1 MLYRS
6 WGSSA
11 DEALDYT
18 NSSHEDVE
26 IIEQVRLTMK
36 AHVISLFLSGTIDKP
51 VAREIVRAINS
62 FKEIKQGYEDV
73 HEALEDHL
81 IKEVGEEGGW
91 VGLARSR
98 NDHVATALRLKA
110 RDLLEELLNSLLAL
124 RETILSKAEEN
135 KQVIF
140 PVYTH
145 FQLAQ
150 PSTLSHYLLY
160 IEEELSSR
168 WRNIFSE
175 LSQLNRSPLG
185 AGAIVGTNL
194 KVDRKKEA
202 MMLGFDDVV
211 YNTIS
216 ATASRSDIISVVLE
230 VANLM
235 VSISRIAE
243 DMVLLSSNMIDV
255 VQLPDS
261 HVSTSSL
268 MPHKR
273 NAVTMETLRA
283 KAGLI
288 IGEVASVLSIYKG
301 TPSGYDLD
309 LQEMNPHYWNVL
321 EEAIRAMKILKS
333 AISGMVVKKEIS
345 DPKSLS
351 TDEAELKSIQNKV
364 PYRKAYF
371 EIASSIKQGVYQSN
385 LKPQDS
391 IKMKAVIGSPNP
403 DLITEEIRIK
413 RSFLS
418 QDQDKLTS
426 FSLRV
431 RNGMN
436 LMKVIEDDLLQ
447 E

>member
-6 WGSSA
+6 WGSSS
-11 DEALDYT
+11 DEASDYT
-18 NSSHEDVE
+18 NSIHEDAE
-26 IIEQVRLTMK
+26 ITEQVKLTMK
-36 AHVISLFLSGTIDKP
+36 AHVISLFLSGTVDKP
-51 VAREIVRAINS
+51 VTRDLIKAINS
-62 FKEIKQGYEDV
+62 FKEVKQGYEDV

-81 IKEVGEEGGW
+81 IKEVGEPGGW

-98 NDHVATALRLKA
+98 NDHVATALRLKT
-110 RDLLEELLNSLLAL
+110 RDLLDELLNSLLTL
-124 RETILSKAEEN
+124 REALLSKAEEN
-135 KQVIF
+135 KEVIF

-185 AGAIVGTNL
+185 SGAIVGTNL
-194 KVDRKKEA
+194 KVDRQKEA
-202 MMLGFDDVV
+202 TMLGFDDIV

-235 VSISRIAE
+235 VSMSRIAE

-288 IGEVASVLSIYKG
+288 IGEVTSILSIYKG

-309 LQEMNPHYWNVL
+309 LQEMNLHYWNVL
-321 EEAIRAMKILKS
+321 EEAIRAVKILKS
-333 AISGMVVKKEIS
+333 AISGMVVKREVM
-345 DPKSLS
+345 DVKSLS
-351 TDEAELKSIQNKV
+351 TDEAELTSIQNKV

-371 EIASSIKQGVYQSN
+371 DVASRIKQGSYQSN

-391 IKMKAVIGSPNP
+391 IRMKAVIGSPNP
-403 DLITEEIRIK
+403 DLITEEIKTK
-413 RSFLS
+413 RKFLS
-418 QDQDKLTS
+418 QDREKLTS
-426 FSLRV
+426 FSLKV

>member
-6 WGSSA
+6 WGSSK
-11 DEALDYT
+11 DEASKYT
-18 NSSHEDVE
+18 NSLGEDVE
-26 IIEQVRLTMK
+26 IMEQVKTTMK
-36 AHVISLFLSGTIDKP
+36 AHVISLFLSKVIDKP
-51 VAREIVRAINS
+51 TARDLIRAIGS
-62 FKEIKQGYEDV
+62 FNKLEPGYEDV

-81 IKEVGEEGGW
+81 LKQAGEGGGW

-110 RDLLEELLNSLLAL
+110 RDMINELLISMVEL
-124 RETILSKAEEN
+124 REVLLNKAEEN
-135 KQVIF
+135 KQVLF

-150 PSTLSHYLLY
+150 PSSLSHYLLY
-160 IEEELSSR
+160 VEEEISSR
-168 WRNIFSE
+168 WRNLFSQ

-194 KVDRKKEA
+194 KVDRMKEA
-202 MMLGFDDVV
+202 TMLGFDDLV

-216 ATASRSDIISVVLE
+216 ATASRSDLISPVLE

-235 VSISRIAE
+235 TALSRIAE
-243 DMVLLSSNMIDV
+243 DMVLLSSNLIDV
-255 VQLPDS
+255 VELPDS

-273 NAVTMETLRA
+273 NAVTMEILRA
-283 KAGLI
+283 KAGLV
-288 IGEVASVLSIYKG
+288 IGEVTSLLSIYKG
-301 TPSGYDLD
+301 IPSGYDLD
-309 LQEMNPHYWNVL
+309 LQEMNPHYWRVL
-321 EEAIRAMKILKS
+321 REALDALLILKS
-333 AISGMVVKKEIS
+333 AISGMKVKREVT
-345 DPKSLS
+345 DVRSLS
-351 TDEAELKSIQNKV
+351 TDEAELSSIKNKI

-371 EIASSIKQGVYQSN
+371 DVVSKIREGSFQSS
-385 LKPQDS
+385 LKAQDS
-391 IKMKAVIGSPNP
+391 LYMKAVIGSPNP
-403 DLITEEIRIK
+403 DLITDEIKIK
-413 RSFLS
+413 REFLEKDRS
-418 QDQDKLTS
+418 QLTS